1 MSLSDLLAQSPQ
13 GAPLSGYLVLE
24 VADLLPGPFA
34 GMVLRQ
40 LGATVIKIERP
51 GTGDPMRSLNPGAFE
66 LVNTGKHSLT
76 LDLKS
81 HEGQG
86 VLLRLSEKADALITG
101 FRPGVAD
108 RLGFGRETLRNHAPR
123 LIYAALSGYG
133 QTGPYKMEP
142 GHDLN
147 YQAMTGALYLSGDPD
162 GPPDFTSAIPV
173 ADLSGAMFTALSI
186 VAGLLRRENRSSE
199 GEFLDIAIA
208 DCLMSWT
215 GPRIAQYLAA
225 NSGQALDVRDR
236 DIRYRA
242 AYGVFR
248 TRDGRFLSIG
258 AVEDAFWLRLVDFL
272 GLDEWRGAEFSSSTA
287 RRAHSDAINASIQR
301 RLGERDLDDW
311 MSAFSVLDLP
321 VRPVE
326 TVADLHRNPQL
337 QARQILQ
344 TQPGVHVPYP
354 VAMDGIDRCPPR
366 PIGPPGTAN
375 KRIFSL
381 LGFSEAVWHDF
392 AERRVV

>member
-1 MSLSDLLAQSPQ
+1 MPFSELLAQSPTD
-13 GAPLSGYLVLE
+13 APLSGYLILE

-51 GTGDPMRSLNPGAFE
+51 DAGDPMRLLNPGAFE
-66 LVNTGKHSLT
+66 LVNAGKHSVT
-76 LDLKS
+76 LNLKS
-81 HEGQG
+81 HEGQDA
-86 VLLRLSEKADALITG
+86 LLRLSSKSDALITG

-108 RLGFGRETLRNHAPR
+108 RLGFGQETLRRHAPR

-147 YQAMTGALYLSGDPD
+147 YQAMTGALYLSGDPK

-173 ADLSGAMFTALSI
+173 ADLSGAMFAALSI
-186 VAGLLRRENRSSE
+186 SAGLLKRETQSGA

-215 GPRIAQYLAA
+215 GPRIAQYMAA
-225 NSGQALDVRDR
+225 NAGQEPDGRDR

-258 AVEDAFWLRLVDFL
+258 AIEDAFWARLVDFL
-272 GLDEWRGAEFSSSTA
+272 GLDEWRGAEYLDGTA
-287 RRAHSDAINASIQR
+287 RRAHSDAINESIQR
-301 RLGERDLDDW
+301 RIGERDLDDW
-311 MSAFSVLDLP
+311 MSAFSMLDLP

-326 TVADLHRNPQL
+326 GIADLDRNPQVQTRQTL
-337 QARQILQ
+337 QLQ
-344 TQPGVHVPYP
+344 PRVHVPYP
-354 VAMDGIDRCPPR
+354 VSMDGVDRCPPR
-366 PIGPPGTAN
+366 PIGSPGEAN

-381 LGFSEAVWHDF
+381 LGLSEAV
-392 AERRVV
+392 